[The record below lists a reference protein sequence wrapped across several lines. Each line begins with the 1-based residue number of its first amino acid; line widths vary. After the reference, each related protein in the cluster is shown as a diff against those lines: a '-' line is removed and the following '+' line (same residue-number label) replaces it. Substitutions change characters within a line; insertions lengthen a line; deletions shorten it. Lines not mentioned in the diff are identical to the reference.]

1 MVSDRFHRRTIAL
14 VAAYAV
20 ALQAIF
26 LTFVPVAP
34 ANPTGL
40 LDVFCSRDGANG
52 TGHSPEHDLPCAAMC
67 AALGHGVTG
76 PLPFGASLLVEIPQ
90 LFETVVPISQW
101 TFTDVA
107 RTEPH
112 APRGPPLA

>member
-1 MVSDRFHRRTIAL
+1 MDELARIAGLRLTSVDAAKAPAYRTCMVSDRFHRRTIAL

-76 PLPFGASLLVEIPQ
+76 PL
-90 LFETVVPISQW
+90 
-101 TFTDVA
+101 
-107 RTEPH
+107 
-112 APRGPPLA
+112 